1 MAISN
6 NKKTN
11 KLNLIR
17 IKNGNTSWKEGVVT
31 AGGTGV
37 GELTGFTLE
46 TTGDVVEDT
55 ALTDAT
61 KSFVAGRTSF
71 SGTLEMHY
79 DETDSP
85 QQTLTAGSSISFILL
100 PEGNS
105 SGDESFTGTGIVTG
119 MSVNNAMDEI
129 ISRTVTFQGTGTL
142 TRGTV

>member
-1 MAISN
+1 MA
-6 NKKTN
+6 THH
-11 KLNLIR
+11 
-17 IKNGNTSWKEGVVT
+17 GKEGVVT

-37 GELTGFTLE
+37 GELTSFTLE

-71 SGTLEMHY
+71 SGTLEMHF

-85 QQTLTAGSSISFILL
+85 QTSLTAGSSIAFILL

-105 SGDESFTGTGIVTG
+105 SGDRSFTGTGIVTG
-119 MSVNNAMDEI
+119 MSVNNSMDAI
-129 ISRTVTFQGTGTL
+129 ISRTVTFQGTGAL
-142 TRGTV
+142 SIGTV

>member
-1 MAISN
+1 MA
-6 NKKTN
+6 THH
-11 KLNLIR
+11 
-17 IKNGNTSWKEGVVT
+17 GKEGVVT
-31 AGGTGV
+31 AGGTGI

-71 SGTLEMHY
+71 SGTLEMHF

-85 QQTLTAGSSISFILL
+85 QTSLTAGSSIAFILL

-105 SGDESFTGTGIVTG
+105 SGDRSFSGTGIVTG
-119 MSVNNAMDEI
+119 MSVNNSMDAI
-129 ISRTVTFQGTGTL
+129 VSRTVTFQGTGTL
-142 TRGTV
+142 TIGTV

>member
-1 MAISN
+1 MA
-6 NKKTN
+6 THF
-11 KLNLIR
+11 
-17 IKNGNTSWKEGVVT
+17 GKEGVVT
-31 AGGTGV
+31 AGGTGI
-37 GELTGFTLE
+37 GELTSYTLE
-46 TTGDVVEDT
+46 TTADVVEDT
-55 ALTDAT
+55 QLSDAT

-71 SGTLEMHY
+71 SGTLEMNY

-119 MSVNNAMDEI
+119 MSVNNSMDAI
-129 ISRTVTFQGTGTL
+129 ISRSVTFQGTGTL